1 MTGQL
6 SKFWLKIKCFNLLM
20 FSSWR
25 IPKKENL
32 SSNLSNISG
41 KNLNTEKLK
50 IFNVQV
56 STDTLITADYK
67 QNNYIFNLLKKYS
80 LRVKVSTSNNYA
92 ETRCVKSSLSRATRT
107 SWLHWNNH
115 NKLAPTFLEL
125 IIVS

>member
-1 MTGQL
+1 
-6 SKFWLKIKCFNLLM
+6 M

-25 IPKKENL
+25 IPKTENL
-32 SSNLSNISG
+32 SSNLSNIIG

-80 LRVKVSTSNNYA
+80 LRMKVNTSNNYA
-92 ETRCVKSSLSRATRT
+92 ETMCVKFKSVKGNKDILAT
-107 SWLHWNNH
+107 L
-115 NKLAPTFLEL
+115 K
-125 IIVS
+125 